1 MSEQA
6 LDLRRTARI
15 VWRYKALLGMAA
27 AVGLLAGVAFAI
39 LRPPLFTSRALVI
52 LPPAAS
58 HTIGTQVFI
67 ADSYPVLT
75 RTANRL
81 NPPVPL
87 STLRS
92 RVQASRLSPQII
104 SISAQGTTAAQAEAT
119 ANAAARSYIAYVSS
133 AADPMVRVPAEM
145 LQTATSASQSSA
157 ALRFLASGLL
167 GALAGSLIGAILAL
181 LANRGDQ
188 RLRSRDEIADA
199 IGIPVLAALP
209 TSHPG
214 DAAGWAKLL
223 EGYEPGAVEAW
234 NLRKALRHLGL
245 TDARDGNGASLAIIS
260 LSSDRKA
267 LALGPQ
273 LAAYAASLGIPTA
286 FILGPPQDHNVTALL
301 QTACAAAPAGP
312 SRRRER
318 LRIGVA
324 DRGSAGQPLEESLTV
339 VTAVVDAEAPQVAD
353 TMRTTVTVLGV
364 SAGAATAEQLA
375 RVAVSAAND
384 DRQIAGILVA
394 NPDPADHSTGRQ
406 PDPVP
411 PGRRKRPARLT
422 GSTSENSL

>member
-6 LDLRRTARI
+6 LDLRRFSRI
-15 VWRYKALLGMAA
+15 VWRYKALLGLAA
-27 AVGLLAGVAFAI
+27 AAGLLLGLAFAV
-39 LRPPLFTSRALVI
+39 LRPPLFSSRALVV

-58 HTIGTQVFI
+58 RTIGTQVFI
-67 ADSYPVLT
+67 ADSYPVLSG
-75 RTANRL
+75 TADRL
-81 NPPVPL
+81 NPTVPL
-87 STLRS
+87 PTLRG

-104 SISAQGTTAAQAEAT
+104 SISAQGTTAIQAEAT
-119 ANAAARSYIAYVSS
+119 ANAVAHSYIHYVSS
-133 AADPMVRVPAEM
+133 AADPMVRVPAQM
-145 LQTATSASQSSA
+145 LQPATTASQTSA
-157 ALRFLASGLL
+157 ALRFLISGLL
-167 GALAGSLIGAILAL
+167 GAVVGLVIGALVAL
-181 LANRGDQ
+181 LAARGDR

-209 TSHPG
+209 TADPG
-214 DAAGWAKLL
+214 DAAGWAMLL

-234 NLRKALRHLGL
+234 NLRKALHHLGL
-245 TDARDGNGASLAIIS
+245 TDAQDGNGASLAVLT

-286 FILGPPQDHNVTALL
+286 FVLGPPHDANVTAILH
-301 QTACAAAPAGP
+301 TVCTAAAAGP
-312 SRRRER
+312 SRLGR
-318 LRIGVA
+318 LRIGVR
-324 DRGSAGQPLEESLTV
+324 DRDRTGQPLEEPLTI
-339 VTAVVDAEAPQVAD
+339 VTAVVDAQDPQVAA

-375 RVAVSAAND
+375 QVAVSAASD

-394 NPDPADHSTGRQ
+394 DPDPADHSSGRL

-422 GSTSENSL
+422 SSTSENSW